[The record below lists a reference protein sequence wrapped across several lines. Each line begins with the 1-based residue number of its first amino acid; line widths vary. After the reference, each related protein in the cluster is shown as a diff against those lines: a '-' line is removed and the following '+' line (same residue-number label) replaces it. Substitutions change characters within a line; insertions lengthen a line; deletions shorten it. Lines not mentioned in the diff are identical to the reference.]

1 MSGKDDF
8 MDEFYDGP
16 YPEETLRSTEV
27 ACCEETARKVL
38 SRTREIIE
46 LQGQINKVLQ
56 KSLDSKKKE
65 IMELKEELNTVELL
79 RIERKPQ
86 VSREFKQFLQKH
98 DRNRLCESCPPDDVS
113 CAPCLVFLDHLV
125 AEIEK
130 EGILQKMSKKLIET
144 KKGHTEAKEI
154 VTKTMMAELNF
165 RPIWDLNL

>member
-38 SRTREIIE
+38 SRTREIME

-98 DRNRLCESCPPDDVS
+98 DRNRPLHLQRDQKQKFSSFQKKPS
-113 CAPCLVFLDHLV
+113 HFLLFSDIWCCCHNP
-125 AEIEK
+125 
-130 EGILQKMSKKLIET
+130 GCHCQCQKKS
-144 KKGHTEAKEI
+144 
-154 VTKTMMAELNF
+154 
-165 RPIWDLNL
+165 